1 MISMNQK
8 CLGTMMKYISE
19 NFKNIQTFIFDLDY
33 VLFNEDLYY
42 FAVFEKVSDFLG
54 LDSRSLN
61 LMKKTYKKNKLIS
74 KDILGDIL
82 KSLNLYT
89 PQLQE
94 KFYEFYKNTYVPLSL
109 YKDAKETLS
118 ILRKKNHKLG
128 IITNG
133 TLEAQKN
140 KIKCLGIER
149 FFDEILYAR
158 EFGKRYEK
166 PHVKPFIEICKRLK
180 IKPYQSVYIGDNPV
194 IDFIGAKKVGF
205 VTIRVLRGAYK
216 EFKSKIY
223 VDYEINNLYE
233 LLGAKYN
240 A

>member
-1 MISMNQK
+1 
-8 CLGTMMKYISE
+8 MMKYMKKIS
-19 NFKNIQTFIFDLDY
+19 KDIKSYIFDLDY
-33 VLFNEDLYY
+33 ILFNEDLYY
-42 FAVFEKVSDFLG
+42 FAVFEKMSTFLNY
-54 LDSRSLN
+54 DSEKLN
-61 LMKKTYKKNKLIS
+61 LMKKYYIKNKLIS
-74 KDILGDIL
+74 KDMLGDTL
-82 KSLNLYT
+82 KSLSLYT

-94 KFYEFYKNTYVPLSL
+94 KFFEFYKTVYKPLSL
-109 YKDAKETLS
+109 YRDSREVIS
-118 ILRKKNHKLG
+118 VLRKKNYKIG

-133 TLEAQKN
+133 TLQAQKN

-166 PHVKPFIEICKRLK
+166 PDIKPFIEICKRLK
-180 IKPYQSVYIGDNPV
+180 IKPYQSAYIGDNPV

-216 EFKSKIY
+216 EIPSGVD

-233 LLGAKYN
+233 LLGVK
-240 A
+240 

>member
-1 MISMNQK
+1 
-8 CLGTMMKYISE
+8 MKSIKGVS
-19 NFKNIQTFIFDLDY
+19 KNIKAYIFDLDY
-33 VLFNEDLYY
+33 ILFNEDLYY
-42 FAVFEKVSDFLG
+42 FVVFEKMSTFLN
-54 LDSRSLN
+54 LDNEKLN
-61 LMKKTYKKNKLIS
+61 LMKKIYIENKLIS

-82 KSLNLYT
+82 KGLSLFT

-94 KFYEFYKNTYVPLSL
+94 KFFEFYKSVYKPLSL
-109 YKDAKETLS
+109 YEDSKEVVP
-118 ILRKKNHKLG
+118 ILRKRNYKLG

-133 TLEAQKN
+133 TFEAQKN

-149 FFDEILYAR
+149 LFDEILYAR

-194 IDFIGAKKVGF
+194 IDFVGAKKVGF

-216 EFKSKIY
+216 EFKSKPY

>member
-1 MISMNQK
+1 MKSIKEISRDIK
-8 CLGTMMKYISE
+8 SY
-19 NFKNIQTFIFDLDY
+19 IFDLDY
-33 VLFNEDLYY
+33 ILFNEDLYY
-42 FAVFEKVSDFLG
+42 FVVFEKMSTFLN
-54 LDSRSLN
+54 LDNEKLN
-61 LMKKTYKKNKLIS
+61 LMKKFYIKNKLIS
-74 KDILGDIL
+74 KDMFGDIL

-89 PQLQE
+89 PQIQE
-94 KFYEFYKNTYVPLSL
+94 KFFEFYKTVYKSLSL
-109 YKDAKETLS
+109 YVDSREVIS
-118 ILRKKNHKLG
+118 VLRKKNYKLG

-133 TLEAQKN
+133 TYEAQKN

-158 EFGKRYEK
+158 EFGKKYEK

-180 IKPYQSVYIGDNPV
+180 VKPKQSAYIGDNPV
-194 IDFIGAKKVGF
+194 IDFAGAKKVGF

-216 EFKSKIY
+216 EFKSKPD

-233 LLGAKYN
+233 LLGAKYG